1 MLGGTYLRAAVRAG
15 HPEQGDVPLAAIL
28 DLGRTCVFARQAA
41 EGSAAY
47 YHLGESLSAP
57 SRGES
62 SYHPEGAQAWA
73 SLTLLKKSF
82 DRYFI
87 DHRVNDLERAIQF
100 LTYFAALAMG
110 HDLVPFSLGAVETL
124 GHGLIGCMDERA
136 ADFRAINM
144 PIIEEMLSRASL
156 SFKRQ

>member
-1 MLGGTYLRAAVRAG
+1 M
-15 HPEQGDVPLAAIL
+15 AAIL
-28 DLGRTCVFARQAA
+28 DLGRTCIFSRQAA

-47 YHLGESLSAP
+47 YHLGVSLSAP

-110 HDLVPFSLGAVETL
+110 HDLVPWSPGAAEAL
-124 GHGLIGCMDERA
+124 SQGLIGCMDERP
-136 ADFRAINM
+136 ADFRATNL
-144 PIIEEMLSRASL
+144 PIIEEMLSRVSL
-156 SFKRQ
+156 SVKRQ

>member
-1 MLGGTYLRAAVRAG
+1 VLGGTYLRAAVRAG

-62 SYHPEGAQAWA
+62 SYHLEGAQAWA

-87 DHRVNDLERAIQF
+87 EHRVNDLERAIQF

>member
-1 MLGGTYLRAAVRAG
+1 M
-15 HPEQGDVPLAAIL
+15 AAIL
-28 DLGRTCVFARQAA
+28 DLGRICIFARQAA

-57 SRGES
+57 SRGKS
-62 SYHPEGAQAWA
+62 SYYVEGAQAWA
-73 SLTLLKKSF
+73 SLTVLKKSF
-82 DRYFI
+82 DRYFS

-110 HDLVPFSLGAVETL
+110 HDLVPFSSGAVETL
-124 GHGLIGCMDERA
+124 SHGLIGCMDERT
-136 ADFRAINM
+136 ADFRAKNL
-144 PIIEEMLSRASL
+144 PIIEEMLSLASL

>member
-1 MLGGTYLRAAVRAG
+1 MDPR
-15 HPEQGDVPLAAIL
+15 EQGDVPLAAIL
-28 DLGRTCVFARQAA
+28 DLGRTCIFVRQAA

-47 YHLGESLSAP
+47 YHLGKSLSAL
-57 SRGES
+57 SGWERRYE
-62 SYHPEGAQAWA
+62 PEGAQAWA

-87 DHRVNDLERAIQF
+87 EHRVNDLERAVQF

-136 ADFRAINM
+136 ADFRATNL
-144 PIIEEMLSRASL
+144 PIIEEMLSRVSL
-156 SFKRQ
+156 SVKRQ

>member
-1 MLGGTYLRAAVRAG
+1 VLSGTYLHAAERAG
-15 HPEQGDVPLAAIL
+15 NPEQGDVPLAAIL

-62 SYHPEGAQAWA
+62 SYHLEGAQARA
-73 SLTLLKKSF
+73 SLTPLKKSF
-82 DRYFI
+82 DKYFLN
-87 DHRVNDLERAIQF
+87 HRVNELEHAIQF

-110 HDLVPFSLGAVETL
+110 HDLVPWSPGAAEAL
-124 GHGLIGCMDERA
+124 SQGLIGCMDERP
-136 ADFRAINM
+136 ADFRATNL
-144 PIIEEMLSRASL
+144 PIIEELLSRVSL
-156 SFKRQ
+156 SVKRQ

>member
-1 MLGGTYLRAAVRAG
+1 MAT
-15 HPEQGDVPLAAIL
+15 IL
-28 DLGRTCVFARQAA
+28 DLGRICTFARQAA
-41 EGSAAY
+41 EGSADY
-47 YHLGESLSAP
+47 YQLGESLSAP
-57 SRGES
+57 SRGGRR
-62 SYHPEGAQAWA
+62 YHPEGAKAWA
-73 SLTLLKKSF
+73 SLALLKKSF

-110 HDLVPFSLGAVETL
+110 HDLVPFSPSAVETL
-124 GHGLIGCMDERA
+124 SQGLIGCMDERA